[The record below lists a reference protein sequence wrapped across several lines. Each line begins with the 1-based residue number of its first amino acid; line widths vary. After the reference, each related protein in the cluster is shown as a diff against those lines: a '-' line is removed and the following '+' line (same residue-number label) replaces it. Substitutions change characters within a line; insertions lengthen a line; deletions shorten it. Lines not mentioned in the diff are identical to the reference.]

1 MPEQVARICSPNMQ
15 EIDTSTPEEKP
26 NRTQNPIST
35 LSEMNTRP
43 IFVHFPDEGHLVV
56 YSGG

>member
-26 NRTQNPIST
+26 NRAQNPIST

-43 IFVHFPDEGHLVV
+43 LCPF
-56 YSGG
+56 SR